1 MIEVM
6 VVDDSPSIRA
16 SVSSIL
22 KGAGHHVVEADCGE
36 KALALLTK
44 DGTKPDLFIVD
55 LNMPGIDG
63 IEVIRR
69 VRGLPG
75 HRFTPA
81 LMLTTEGAGE
91 KRQEAKAAGAS
102 GWLVKPIGPADLLRV
117 VKQVC
122 PKAG

>member
-16 SVSSIL
+16 SVSMIL
-22 KGAGHHVVEADCGE
+22 KGAGHQVVEADCGE
-36 KALALLTK
+36 KALTLLTK
-44 DGTKPDLFIVD
+44 EGARPDLFIVD

-69 VRGLPG
+69 VRALAG

-81 LMLTTEGAGE
+81 LMLTTESSGE

-102 GWLVKPIGPADLLRV
+102 GWLVKPIAPADLLRV